1 MKNTKLLVLV
11 LMIITVIAGVFT
23 FWDTLTTFLVSALIA
38 YLLSPMTDFIIRK
51 TGVRR
56 GIAVTVVLLFFV
68 TLVTF
73 LISLALPP
81 IIDQVGDL
89 ISDLQAYAGNFDD
102 LVYTVTNYLAHLH
115 VPQEVLDMVA
125 DLIAQGDSY
134 IMSFALSLLGSVVN
148 LSLQI
153 FDLVVIIIVI
163 VYFMLDGPKLIQSL
177 VNFLPRTAGDKVAHV
192 LSEANNIGKQY
203 IKSRFKISG
212 CMAIAIFI
220 GLRCFGIEYAFIFA
234 ILSFCLD
241 FIPYFGSLI
250 ACVIEIFFALITG
263 GVSKAIGVA
272 IFVIAVQQIEGNIIS
287 PKIEGNAT
295 DIHPITV
302 LFALLAA
309 ERVFGPLGML
319 ISTPVAAIL
328 KLIFIELYLFVISDD
343 NDAPIPVVIESADP
357 SAAAVPASAK
367 PGRKSKAKKK

>member
-153 FDLVVIIIVI
+153 FDIIVAIILI
-163 VYFMLDGPKLIQSL
+163 VYFMLDGRKLIQSFIDFMPEGAQPTIQRL
-177 VNFLPRTAGDKVAHV
+177 FE
-192 LSEANNIGKQY
+192 EANYIAKRY
-203 IKSRFKISG
+203 IKARIIVCCF
-212 CMAIAIFI
+212 MASAVFI
-220 GLRCFGIEYAFIFA
+220 GLNLLEVKYAGVFA
-234 ILSFCLD
+234 LISFFLD

>member
-134 IMSFALSLLGSVVN
+134 ILSFALSLLGSVVD